1 MPLLTQSADG
11 PGLVVCST
19 CRFAPDEREDE
30 HGVRG
35 GVRMLEALRTAAA
48 EDPRLAGLAIEP
60 MPCLF
65 ACSTHCVVHL
75 RAPGKIG
82 YVLGSFEPTGE
93 AARAILDYA
102 RHYMASDE
110 GQAPY
115 RDWPEGVKGHFI
127 VRTPPESGLVGG

>member
-1 MPLLTQSADG
+1 MSLLTKSADG
-11 PGLVVCST
+11 PGIVVCST
-19 CRFAPDEREDE
+19 CRIGPDQREDE

-35 GVRMLEALRTAAA
+35 GMRLLEALRSAATD
-48 EDPRLAGLAIEP
+48 DPTLAGLAIEP

-65 ACSTHCVVHL
+65 ACSTYCAIHL

-82 YVLGSFEPTGE
+82 YVLGSFQPTPE

-102 RHYMASDE
+102 RHYMASAE
-110 GQAPY
+110 GLVPY

-127 VRTPPESGLVGG
+127 VRTPPEGRLVGS

>member
-1 MPLLTQSADG
+1 MALLTSSAGG

-19 CRFAPDEREDE
+19 CRIGPDSRDDE
-30 HGVRG
+30 QGVRG
-35 GVRMLEALRTAAA
+35 GVRLLEALRAAA
-48 EDPRLAGLAIEP
+48 ADDPSLADLAIEP

-65 ACSTHCVVHL
+65 ACSTYCAIHL

-82 YVLGSFEPTGE
+82 YVLGSFQPTAE

-102 RHYMASDE
+102 RCYMASAE
-110 GQAPY
+110 GVVPY

-127 VRTPPESGLVGG
+127 VRTPPAGKLVSQ